1 MNVDLGSRLTSYRPV
16 INLLQSVFWSEF
28 AILLTAALLGSL
40 AIIPYSLR
48 LLASGQRK
56 PLKFSLPTLLLLS
69 FLQTA
74 VLSALAIGVGLL
86 AAHAIGLGAPYIEAT
101 LASNGSIQTV
111 VQMLPPAIGLGV
123 LGGAVLLV
131 LDLFFLRYWPQKLV
145 DFAQRA
151 TLWENFLASFYGGL
165 NEEFFMR
172 LFGISVLAWL
182 LSRVWYTPTG
192 LPTNAVFW
200 TANVIIA
207 VLFGLGHLPATKN
220 LLGSIPP
227 LMLARTLLLN
237 APIGLICAWLFW
249 TFGIEAAVLAHLF
262 ADIVYH
268 VAGTTVLRSKL
279 SVNSRA
285 IVPHSDAI

>member
-101 LASNGSIQTV
+101 LASNGSIRTV

-123 LGGAVLLV
+123 LGGAVLLL
-131 LDLFFLRYWPQKLV
+131 LDLFF
-145 DFAQRA
+145 F
-151 TLWENFLASFYGGL
+151 TILAA
-165 NEEFFMR
+165 E
-172 LFGISVLAWL
+172 
-182 LSRVWYTPTG
+182 
-192 LPTNAVFW
+192 
-200 TANVIIA
+200 
-207 VLFGLGHLPATKN
+207 
-220 LLGSIPP
+220 
-227 LMLARTLLLN
+227 
-237 APIGLICAWLFW
+237 IG
-249 TFGIEAAVLAHLF
+249 
-262 ADIVYH
+262 
-268 VAGTTVLRSKL
+268 
-279 SVNSRA
+279 
-285 IVPHSDAI
+285 